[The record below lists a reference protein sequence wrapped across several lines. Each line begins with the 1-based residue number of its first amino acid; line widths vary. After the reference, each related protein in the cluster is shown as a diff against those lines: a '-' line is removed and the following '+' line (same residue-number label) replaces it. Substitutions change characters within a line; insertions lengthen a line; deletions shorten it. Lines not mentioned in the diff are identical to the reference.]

1 MLIIEGPD
9 NIGKTTLCHKLV
21 RFLGEVGP
29 WQYRHSK
36 KPPETWDYPESYF
49 EHMSRFMVMDRFHM
63 SEIVYSHARGD
74 KHQLQPW
81 AYKLIDAML
90 RQFGGFTVVLSSTD
104 ESLATN
110 YEAREQN
117 YDARINSIANLTF
130 KEIGECGKHHNIH
143 CDVDY
148 HYQCQTGVWPAEDP
162 NLIDSILKGYLWRWL
177 NVYKTLAG
185 ETDVLRKIR
194 KRAVEIIKL

>member
-1 MLIIEGPD
+1 MADSGYNWADSFSFMKESAADWENENLVDDAVVTGDAVSMDILAAMEISITFKEE
-9 NIGKTTLCHKLV
+9 NIGAIDDLV
-21 RFLGEVGP
+21 TIFILG
-29 WQYRHSK
+29 
-36 KPPETWDYPESYF
+36 D
-49 EHMSRFMVMDRFHM
+49 
-63 SEIVYSHARGD
+63 
-74 KHQLQPW
+74 
-81 AYKLIDAML
+81 ID
-90 RQFGGFTVVLSSTD
+90 G
-104 ESLATN
+104 TN